1 MDSAPPSL
9 ATQIA
14 IQRVGRVLRDKWR
27 LDSVLGTGGFGAVYA
42 ATHRN
47 GKRVAI
53 KIIHPELNAIADARS
68 RFLREA
74 YAVNAVSHPGLVSIL
89 DDDVDE
95 DGCVFLVMELL
106 DGETLEARRL
116 RSGGSLD
123 FEDVLS
129 MADPILDVLA
139 AAHEKGVVHRDL
151 KPENVFLLRTGQIKM
166 LDFGVAKLREA
177 PRGKALTVNG
187 IVIGTP
193 AFMPPE
199 QARGQWDLVDERSDL
214 YAVGST
220 LFTLLTGQL
229 LHGNLTPQESL
240 VAAVT
245 TPAPS
250 LATVSPGAP
259 RALVALLARALAFER
274 QDRFQTAREMQAA
287 VREVYHELTGGLA
300 TTAPREAAQAGARDD
315 LEDTTQT
322 GTDDEPTAVLSR
334 LPQLALGARA
344 GAGKRL
350 ASTTA
355 RSPRFVSPDSEPTI
369 VDAPPSKTVKRSA
382 SGLLGP
388 DSPRGERLASIFDST
403 EFGDRA
409 QISAEIAKA
418 TAELN
423 ASAVAAGE
431 NDRKAKAAA
440 AATGPEPEE
449 ATIPKLKEEPAAPSV
464 PKRAPERPRAVDKPR
479 TWIWLGLVVAL
490 LVGVLAGFALV
501 RNKQRR
507 VEGVGRPG
515 AAGHREACYAAAW
528 PGSAPSGSSCSS
540 WSFSSRWSGRGACS
554 SWRPRADV
562 SRGSL
567 DGRPRSSLPTSRT

>member
-14 IQRVGRVLRDKWR
+14 RQRVGRVLRDKWR
-27 LDSVLGTGGFGAVYA
+27 LESVLGTGGFGAVYA
-42 ATHRN
+42 ATHRT

-74 YAVNAVSHPGLVSIL
+74 YAVNAVSHPGMVSIL

-151 KPENVFLLRTGQIKM
+151 KPENVFLLRTGQIKL

-199 QARGQWDLVDERSDL
+199 QARGQWELVDERSDL
-214 YAVGST
+214 YSVGAT

-229 LHGNLTPQESL
+229 VHGNLTPQESL

-245 TPAPS
+245 QQAPS
-250 LATVSPGAP
+250 LETVSPGAP
-259 RALVALLARALAFER
+259 RALVALISRALAFDR
-274 QDRFQTAREMQAA
+274 KDRFQTAREMQAA
-287 VREVYHELTGGLA
+287 VREVYHELTGGLGF
-300 TTAPREAAQAGARDD
+300 TAPHEARSVPSTD
-315 LEDTTQT
+315 EDETTQT
-322 GTDDEPTAVLSR
+322 GGDDEPTAVLSR
-334 LPQLALGARA
+334 MPQLALGR
-344 GAGKRL
+344 RL
-350 ASTTA
+350 PSTTA
-355 RSPRFVSPDSEPTI
+355 RSPRLVSPDSEPTI
-369 VDAPPSKTVKRSA
+369 VGAPPSMTLKRSVN
-382 SGLLGP
+382 GLLGP
-388 DSPRGERLASIFDST
+388 DSRGQRLASIFDSAD
-403 EFGDRA
+403 FGD
-409 QISAEIAKA
+409 QSQLSEEIAKA

-423 ASAVAAGE
+423 ASA
-431 NDRKAKAAA
+431 AAA
-440 AATGPEPEE
+440 AEKKKAPAAAAGPEPEE
-449 ATIPKLKEEPAAPSV
+449 ATIPNVKEEPAKSAD
-464 PKRAPERPRAVDKPR
+464 PKSAQGAPRATNPPR
-479 TWIWLGLVVAL
+479 TWIYVLLVLALMGAALGWAL
-490 LVGVLAGFALV
+490 LRA
-501 RNKQRR
+501 KQRR
-507 VEGVGRPG
+507 AAAAFGLG
-515 AAGHREACYAAAW
+515 AATRVEACYAGSW
-528 PGSAPSGSSCSS
+528 PGSSPWDSSRLS
-540 WSFSSRWSGRGACS
+540 WS
-554 SWRPRADV
+554 
-562 SRGSL
+562 
-567 DGRPRSSLPTSRT
+567 

>member
-1 MDSAPPSL
+1 MDSAPLSI
-9 ATQIA
+9 ASQIA
-14 IQRVGRVLRDKWR
+14 RQRVGRVLRDKWR

-42 ATHRN
+42 ATHRT

-74 YAVNAVSHPGLVSIL
+74 YAVNAVTHPGMVSIL

-199 QARGQWDLVDERSDL
+199 QARGQWELVDERSDL
-214 YAVGST
+214 YAVGAT

-229 LHGNLTPQESL
+229 VHGNLTPQESL

-250 LATVSPGAP
+250 FATVSPGAP
-259 RALVALLARALAFER
+259 RALVALLDRALAFDR
-274 QDRFQTAREMQAA
+274 KDRFQTAREMQAA
-287 VREVYHELTGGLA
+287 VRAVYHELTGSLA
-300 TTAPREAAQAGARDD
+300 SMAPHEALRVPSTD
-315 LEDTTQT
+315 EDEPTQT
-322 GTDDEPTAVLSR
+322 GSDDEPTAVLSR
-334 LPQLALGARA
+334 MPELALAR
-344 GAGKRL
+344 RL
-350 ASTTA
+350 PSTTA
-355 RSPRFVSPDSEPTI
+355 RSPKLVSPDSEPTI
-369 VDAPPSKTVKRSA
+369 VGAPPSMTVKRSVN
-382 SGLLGP
+382 GLVGP
-388 DSPRGERLASIFDST
+388 ESRGQRLASIFDSAD
-403 EFGDRA
+403 FGDQA
-409 QISAEIAKA
+409 VISEEIAKA

-423 ASAVAAGE
+423 ASA
-431 NDRKAKAAA
+431 AAA
-440 AATGPEPEE
+440 AAQKKAEEGAAGPEPEE
-449 ATIPKLKEEPAAPSV
+449 ATIRNVKEEPGTPAD
-464 PKRAPERPRAVDKPR
+464 PKRAPALARAADPSR
-479 TWIWLGLVVAL
+479 TWIYVVLVVV
-490 LVGVLAGFALV
+490 LVGALVGFALLRV
-501 RNKQRR
+501 KPRR
-507 VEGVGRPG
+507 AEAPSGPG
-515 AAGHREACYAAAW
+515 AATRAEACYAGAW
-528 PGSAPSGSSCSS
+528 LGSSPWESLRSS
-540 WSFSSRWSGRGACS
+540 WS
-554 SWRPRADV
+554 
-562 SRGSL
+562 
-567 DGRPRSSLPTSRT
+567 